1 MAAETPCSVLYNDI
15 RSFGGLKHLEIA
27 RMLING
33 NSYLGSTLLE
43 KCSSNRSYLTRYI
56 VHRKPDQCAPSIYS
70 DFTVTTLNLS
80 SAICSKLGGGE
91 SAYRAIAEHYRGPAA
106 NEMMSALAS
115 YKLDSRL
122 YANALNRIDIFDGN
136 AVREKSTLF
145 LMLFVATG
153 ALADPVQGVA
163 TVERFCDSKTGGHF
177 GTTETTVGRGFMSS
191 LEQPRTVAPNLGLLR
206 THADNCADMQ
216 IHPLTRDPRGTVIGS
231 LPKTSPSI
239 TDVGA
244 DASREHLRIWL
255 EGEHWYAQGLGSTNG
270 TVLESGAGDGDI
282 VIEPPRDQREPGK
295 IYPPVEIE
303 NSDRLHLGLYTTF
316 AKDYHYLAEIYNGE
330 GKEYQLFREL
340 KVSPYSTNETM
351 VRQWKGKDTC
361 WWERTV
367 SPDSSETEGTLYI
380 NRVGHDG
387 DVFTYATPAEKPN
400 KLTCVIPGFCI

>member
-80 SAICSKLGGGE
+80 SEICSKLGGGE

-122 YANALNRIDIFDGN
+122 YANALNRIDNFDGN
-136 AVREKSTLF
+136 AVREKSTLY

-163 TVERFCDSKTGGHF
+163 TVERFCDSKTGEHF

-216 IHPLTRDPRGTVIGS
+216 IHPLTRDPHGTLIGS

-255 EGEHWYAQGLGSTNG
+255 EGEHWYAQGLGSTNASPARSIPQWKSKTATG
-270 TVLESGAGDGDI
+270 SIWVSTRHSLSLWTSADGDRKT
-282 VIEPPRDQREPGK
+282 VAVRLSSSTFCVVNDNAQR
-295 IYPPVEIE
+295 YTWAV
-303 NSDRLHLGLYTTF
+303 RLSWYFTDIRT
-316 AKDYHYLAEIYNGE
+316 ARVY
-330 GKEYQLFREL
+330 
-340 KVSPYSTNETM
+340 
-351 VRQWKGKDTC
+351 VRQPMPDKGTP
-361 WWERTV
+361 WILPIAPMATNSSV
-367 SPDSSETEGTLYI
+367 SIRSIPPWRS
-380 NRVGHDG
+380 
-387 DVFTYATPAEKPN
+387 TPAPRTTPN
-400 KLTCVIPGFCI
+400 VGL

>member
-33 NSYLGSTLLE
+33 NSYAGSTLLD
-43 KCSSNRSYLTRYI
+43 KCSTNRSYLTRYI
-56 VHRKPDQCAPSIYS
+56 VHREPDQCAPGIYN
-70 DFTVTTLNLS
+70 DLTVSTLNLAA
-80 SAICSKLGGGE
+80 AIGNKLGGGE
-91 SAYRAIAEHYRGPAA
+91 RAYQELSDHYSGPAA
-106 NEMMSALAS
+106 QAMMSILAE
-115 YKLDSRL
+115 YGLDNRL
-122 YANALNRIDIFDGN
+122 YANALGRIRSSDDHSP
-136 AVREKSTLF
+136 REKSTLF

-163 TVERFCDSKTGGHF
+163 TVERFCDSKTGEHF
-177 GTTETTVGRGFMSS
+177 GTPETTVGRSFLSS
-191 LEQPRTVAPNLGLLR
+191 LDQPRAVAPNLGLLM
-206 THADNCADMQ
+206 THAGNSVDMQ

-255 EGEHWYAQGLGSTNG
+255 EGGRWYAQGLGSTNG

-295 IYPPVEIE
+295 IYPPVEIK

-316 AKDYHYLAEIYNGE
+316 L
-330 GKEYQLFREL
+330 
-340 KVSPYSTNETM
+340 
-351 VRQWKGKDTC
+351 
-361 WWERTV
+361 
-367 SPDSSETEGTLYI
+367 
-380 NRVGHDG
+380 
-387 DVFTYATPAEKPN
+387 
-400 KLTCVIPGFCI
+400 VIVD

>member
-56 VHRKPDQCAPSIYS
+56 VHREPDQCAPAIYS
-70 DFTVTTLNLS
+70 DFTVTTLSLS
-80 SAICSKLGGGE
+80 VAICSKLGGGE
-91 SAYRAIAEHYRGPAA
+91 SAYQAIAEHYRGPAA

-122 YANALNRIDIFDGN
+122 YANALNHIDNFDGN
-136 AVREKSTLF
+136 AVREKSTLY

-153 ALADPVQGVA
+153 ALADPIQGVA

-191 LEQPRTVAPNLGLLR
+191 LEQPHAVAPNLGLLR

-255 EGEHWYAQGLGSTNG
+255 EGGHWYAQGLESTNG
-270 TVLESGAGDGDI
+270 TVLESGATNANPARSI
-282 VIEPPRDQREPGK
+282 PRWKSKTATGS
-295 IYPPVEIE
+295 IW
-303 NSDRLHLGLYTTF
+303 
-316 AKDYHYLAEIYNGE
+316 
-330 GKEYQLFREL
+330 
-340 KVSPYSTNETM
+340 VSTRHSL
-351 VRQWKGKDTC
+351 
-361 WWERTV
+361 
-367 SPDSSETEGTLYI
+367 SSW
-380 NRVGHDG
+380 N
-387 DVFTYATPAEKPN
+387 
-400 KLTCVIPGFCI
+400 

>member
-1 MAAETPCSVLYNDI
+1 MPC
-15 RSFGGLKHLEIA
+15 A
-27 RMLING
+27 RKARF
-33 NSYLGSTLLE
+33 TL
-43 KCSSNRSYLTRYI
+43 CSLWQR
-56 VHRKPDQCAPSIYS
+56 
-70 DFTVTTLNLS
+70 
-80 SAICSKLGGGE
+80 
-91 SAYRAIAEHYRGPAA
+91 
-106 NEMMSALAS
+106 
-115 YKLDSRL
+115 
-122 YANALNRIDIFDGN
+122 
-136 AVREKSTLF
+136 
-145 LMLFVATG
+145 G

-163 TVERFCDSKTGGHF
+163 TVERFCDSKTGEHF

-270 TVLESGAGDGDI
+270 TVLESGAGNGDI

-316 AKDYHYLAEIYNGE
+316 L
-330 GKEYQLFREL
+330 
-340 KVSPYSTNETM
+340 
-351 VRQWKGKDTC
+351 
-361 WWERTV
+361 
-367 SPDSSETEGTLYI
+367 
-380 NRVGHDG
+380 
-387 DVFTYATPAEKPN
+387 
-400 KLTCVIPGFCI
+400 VIVD

>member
-1 MAAETPCSVLYNDI
+1 MATETPCSVLYNDI

-27 RMLING
+27 RMFING

-56 VHRKPDQCAPSIYS
+56 VHREPDQCAPAIYS

-80 SAICSKLGGGE
+80 AAICSKLGGGE
-91 SAYRAIAEHYRGPAA
+91 SAYQAIAEHYRGPAA

-122 YANALNRIDIFDGN
+122 YANALNRIDNFDGN
-136 AVREKSTLF
+136 AVREKKH
-145 LMLFVATG
+145 
-153 ALADPVQGVA
+153 ALLDALCGNGCTCRSRSRRGHRRALLRQQD
-163 TVERFCDSKTGGHF
+163 GGHF
-177 GTTETTVGRGFMSS
+177 GTTETTVGRGFMGS

-255 EGEHWYAQGLGSTNG
+255 EGGRWYAQGLGSTNG

-316 AKDYHYLAEIYNGE
+316 L
-330 GKEYQLFREL
+330 
-340 KVSPYSTNETM
+340 
-351 VRQWKGKDTC
+351 
-361 WWERTV
+361 
-367 SPDSSETEGTLYI
+367 
-380 NRVGHDG
+380 
-387 DVFTYATPAEKPN
+387 
-400 KLTCVIPGFCI
+400 VIVD

>member
-1 MAAETPCSVLYNDI
+1 MAVETPCSVLYNDI

-27 RMLING
+27 RMLINRG
-33 NSYLGSTLLE
+33 SYLGSTLLE

-56 VHRKPDQCAPSIYS
+56 VHREPDQCAPAIYN
-70 DFTVTTLNLS
+70 DFSVTTLNLS
-80 SAICSKLGGGE
+80 AAICSKLGGGD
-91 SAYRAIAEHYRGPAA
+91 SAYQAIAEHYRGPAA

-115 YKLDSRL
+115 YRLDSRL
-122 YANALNRIDIFDGN
+122 YANALNRIDSFDGHC
-136 AVREKSTLF
+136 VREKSTLF

-153 ALADPVQGVA
+153 ALSDPVQGMA
-163 TVERFCDSKTGGHF
+163 TVERYCNSKASGFF
-177 GTTETTVGRGFMSS
+177 GTTETTVGRGFTNYSR
-191 LEQPRTVAPNLGLLR
+191 QQNATAPNLGLLR
-206 THADNCADMQ
+206 THAGNSVDMQ

-255 EGEHWYAQGLGSTNG
+255 EGGRWYAQGLGSTNG

-316 AKDYHYLAEIYNGE
+316 L
-330 GKEYQLFREL
+330 
-340 KVSPYSTNETM
+340 
-351 VRQWKGKDTC
+351 
-361 WWERTV
+361 
-367 SPDSSETEGTLYI
+367 
-380 NRVGHDG
+380 
-387 DVFTYATPAEKPN
+387 
-400 KLTCVIPGFCI
+400 VIVD